1 MNSLYGRFGLNPI
14 LNNNIIIN
22 KDELDEFVDTSVINE
37 IIDFDDKLLVGLIH
51 KDKISNNLQET
62 FAQEIKSNVAI
73 ASSIT
78 AYSRMVLSNIK
89 KYCLD
94 NDINLYY
101 FDTDS
106 IFIDKPLPDHMVGKE
121 IGLWKLEN
129 IIKEAVFIAPKVYGY
144 IDIEGN
150 EIVKCKGF
158 KENISFNDLK
168 SLLIK
173 DNKLELNQEKWF
185 KSLENSNITIKN
197 QLYNLQVTSN
207 KRNLFY
213 YKINLERTNPFYINT
228 FKF

>member
-213 YKINLERTNPFYINT
+213 NKINLERTNPFYINT

>member
-94 NDINLYY
+94 NDIN
-101 FDTDS
+101 
-106 IFIDKPLPDHMVGKE
+106 
-121 IGLWKLEN
+121 
-129 IIKEAVFIAPKVYGY
+129 
-144 IDIEGN
+144 
-150 EIVKCKGF
+150 
-158 KENISFNDLK
+158 
-168 SLLIK
+168 
-173 DNKLELNQEKWF
+173 
-185 KSLENSNITIKN
+185 
-197 QLYNLQVTSN
+197 
-207 KRNLFY
+207 
-213 YKINLERTNPFYINT
+213 
-228 FKF
+228 